1 MGDLLVSATV
11 TCADDTL
18 TIATPTIVGTVVTA
32 LISAG
37 NDGTSYQVNCE
48 VATAA
53 SYIANAVDTLNVLD
67 AAR

>member
-1 MGDLLVSATV
+1 LSRPPSH
-11 TCADDTL
+11 TL

-53 SYIANAVDTLNVLD
+53 GYIANAVDTLNVLG